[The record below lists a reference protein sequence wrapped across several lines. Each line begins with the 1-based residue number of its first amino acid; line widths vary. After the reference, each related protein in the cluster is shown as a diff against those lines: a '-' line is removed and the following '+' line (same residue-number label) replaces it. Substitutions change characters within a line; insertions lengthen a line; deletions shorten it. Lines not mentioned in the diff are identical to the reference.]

1 MRRFLLLTLLA
12 LVGVVPSASATDIVW
27 DTISTG
33 RVRLV
38 VSNVGQIGR
47 MGSLD
52 NGGVNMD
59 YAGLG
64 HDCNTT
70 ARVYLF
76 DGGPFVMRQDSAGYY
91 TWGTSLYQSAGTTH
105 GFVPLGDI
113 PSQHFTGPN
122 YNGFRTG
129 TFVTT
134 DSSIGMRV
142 SFYAPTDLRHLL
154 HCAFGAD
161 STSFD
166 FVIGKYEV
174 FSRSTDTMRH
184 VTVGFLN
191 DWDVPSSAPKI
202 NSAQEVSYYSPQYL
216 TGVDSVLPSCIPN
229 THRIASS
236 SVLGFTTTLWN
247 QADQCSIF
255 RQISADQ
262 CEVVDSLTSYSAGG
276 DSTLADFLWRRSLQ
290 HLRPLPSHVGDYFQL
305 SAVIADSNIYRRD
318 TLIVFVTYMVG
329 QNGTADTLKDTYWL
343 ANSWSTEYVR
353 KSVCRPG
360 VCCWRS
366 TGNIDM
372 DPMDGVDI
380 SDLSELLGYLYIDF
394 QPLTCQTTANTDGDP
409 GGGVDISDLARLI
422 DYLYINFTP
431 LACCQN

>member
-1 MRRFLLLTLLA
+1 MVLYITRIVIVLLTLPYSVA
-12 LVGVVPSASATDIVW
+12 ATEIVW

-33 RVRLV
+33 RARLV

-47 MGSLD
+47 MGSMGS
-52 NGGVNMD
+52 GGVNLD
-59 YAGLG
+59 YAGMGL
-64 HDCNTT
+64 DCDTT

-91 TWGTSLYQSAGTTH
+91 TWATSLYQSSGTTH

-113 PSQHFTGPN
+113 PSLHFTGPN

-129 TFVTT
+129 TFVTA
-134 DSSIGMRV
+134 DSSIGIRA
-142 SFYAPTDLRHLL
+142 SFYAPTDLGHLW

-161 STSFD
+161 YTNLD

-191 DWDVPSSAPKI
+191 DWDVPSAVSKV
-202 NSAQEVSYYSPQYL
+202 NSVYEVPYYVRKYL
-216 TGVDSVLPSCIPN
+216 TGVDSNLSACTPN
-229 THRIASS
+229 THRVASAD
-236 SVLGFTTTLWN
+236 VLGYTTTLWN
-247 QADQCSIF
+247 QADPCGVF
-255 RQISADQ
+255 RQFSTHQ
-262 CEVVDSLTSYSAGG
+262 CEMVDSLSSYSSAG
-276 DSTLADFLWRRSLQ
+276 DSTLAEFLWRRSLQ
-290 HLRPLPSHVGDYFQL
+290 HLSTAPTQDADYFQMT
-305 SAVIADSNIYRRD
+305 AVTADTNLCRKD
-318 TLIVFVTYMVG
+318 TLIVFVTYIVG
-329 QNGTADTLKDTYWL
+329 QNGTADSLKDTYWL
-343 ANSWSTEYVR
+343 ANSWNTEYVR
-353 KSVCRPG
+353 KSVCRLG

-380 SDLSELLGYLYIDF
+380 SDLSELIGYLYIDF
-394 QPLTCQTTANTDGDP
+394 KPLTCQTTANTDGDP
-409 GGGVDISDLARLI
+409 DGGVDISDLARLI

-431 LACCQN
+431 LACCR